1 MRPQYGRTA
10 AYLALCSLRDQFHA
24 LRASDETWEEEMD
37 LVRQG
42 KVDKTRDYERFM
54 RATGDGVCNVG
65 LLFNASSLIEVT
77 DRVM

>member
-1 MRPQYGRTA
+1 MRE
-10 AYLALCSLRDQFHA
+10 LHSHA

-37 LVRQG
+37 LVRQRS
-42 KVDKTRDYERFM
+42 DKTRDGRFM
-54 RATGDGVCNVG
+54 RATSDGVCNVG

>member
-1 MRPQYGRTA
+1 
-10 AYLALCSLRDQFHA
+10 
-24 LRASDETWEEEMD
+24 MD